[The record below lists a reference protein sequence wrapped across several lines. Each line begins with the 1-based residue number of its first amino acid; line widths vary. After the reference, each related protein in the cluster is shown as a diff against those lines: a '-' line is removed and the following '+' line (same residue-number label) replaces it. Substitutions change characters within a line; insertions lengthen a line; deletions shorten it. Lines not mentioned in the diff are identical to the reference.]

1 MKRRLW
7 SVSGFA
13 IAVAMTAGTA
23 RAQDVPATVQP
34 ASAAAPQSA
43 APQSAT
49 PQADDPQDQSTGNDI
64 IVTATKRAETLST
77 VPMSITAVSGDAL
90 KERGI
95 ASVADLV
102 KITPGLSFIESGLGV
117 PVYSL
122 RGVGFFD
129 TSLAARPTVS
139 VYVDE
144 APLPFSIMSQGA
156 AFDLERV
163 EVLKGPQGTLFGA
176 NATGGAINYVAAKPK
191 DTWQAGVTASFGRF
205 ATFDGQ
211 GYITGPLAPDL
222 NLRVA
227 VRGVRSEGWQKS
239 YTRNDRNGAQN
250 FFQGRAILD
259 WHATSKLKF
268 SFNFNGFRDRG
279 DTQASQLIGILY
291 VTPSKASEV
300 PLLGSYPLS
309 PQNDRAA
316 DWDQGTDYR
325 KDTRFYQ
332 GTIRADWD
340 LTDAVTLTSM
350 TSWSRVL
357 LNQNN
362 DVDGTSLPSS
372 DIAIVGGAT
381 SFSQELRLTG
391 DMGNVRW
398 IVGGN
403 YSRDRSVEND
413 YIHFPYAS
421 ANHAFTPLYRY
432 TETNPFTTQ
441 NFGTKAVFGN
451 VDWTF
456 GRIVL
461 HGGLRYTQADLDYS
475 GCTKVNSDESGAAIT
490 TLFNVLRAGKGLPA
504 LPFLKKGQCQSLDA
518 TLTPNL
524 RVGTF
529 NQHNLS
535 WRAGIDFKP
544 NSDTL
549 LYVNV
554 SRGYKAG
561 SVPAPGAINLEE
573 FDPVSQESVLAYEAG
588 FKLAFADK
596 KVNLSAAAFYY
607 DYTDKQLLARRITTP
622 NLLGA
627 LPALI
632 NVPKSEIKGAEAQL
646 TLFPVKGLSLTLAGT
661 YLDSKVTSNFINYTI
676 LATQENFKGQSF
688 PYTPKWQ
695 LVADAQY
702 KFPLSDSVSGMIGAN
717 ANYRSST
724 TAGFGTNAYLYVKG
738 YTLLD
743 ARAGIEDPD
752 GKWSVQVFGRNI
764 TDTYYWTNI
773 AKFNDVVRR
782 LTGMPATYGVQV
794 GFKF

>member
-1 MKRRLW
+1 MNTRLW
-7 SVSGFA
+7 SVSGLA
-13 IAVAMTAGTA
+13 VIAATTASAAHADDKPGST
-23 RAQDVPATVQP
+23 QPAP
-34 ASAAAPQSA
+34 ASAAAPQDTA
-43 APQSAT
+43 AA
-49 PQADDPQDQSTGNDI
+49 PQADDQTSNGPDI
-64 IVTATKRAETLST
+64 IVTATKRAENLST

-90 KERGI
+90 KEKGI

-102 KITPGLSFIESGLGV
+102 KITPGLSYVESGLSV
-117 PVYSL
+117 PVFSL

-144 APLPFSIMSQGA
+144 APLPFSIMATGA

-191 DTWQAGVTASFGRF
+191 DEWEAGVTASLARF

-211 GYITGPLAPDL
+211 AYVTGPLAPDL

-259 WHATSKLKF
+259 WKPTSNLKF

-279 DTQASQLIGILY
+279 DTQAAQLIGVLY
-291 VTPSKASEV
+291 VTPSKAGEV
-300 PLLGSYPLS
+300 PLLGTYPLA
-309 PQNDRAA
+309 PHNDRAA
-316 DWDQGTDYR
+316 DWDNGTDYR

-332 GTIRADWD
+332 GTVRADWELSD
-340 LTDAVTLTSM
+340 QVTLTSM

-381 SFSQELRLTG
+381 SFSQEMRLSG

-398 IVGGN
+398 ILGGN

-451 VDWTF
+451 VDWTIGKF
-456 GRIVL
+456 VL
-461 HGGLRYTQADLDYS
+461 HGGLRYTQADLTYS
-475 GCTKVNSDESGAAIT
+475 GCTKVNDDESGAAIT
-490 TLFNVLRAGKGLPA
+490 SLFNVLRAGKGLPA

-529 NQHNLS
+529 NQNNLS

-596 KVNLSAAAFYY
+596 KINLTGAAFYY

-646 TLFPVKGLSLTLAGT
+646 TVFPVKGLTFTVAGT
-661 YLDSKVTSNFINYTI
+661 YLDSKVTSDFVNYTI
-676 LATQENFKGQSF
+676 LATKENFKGQAF

-695 LVADAQY
+695 LVADASY
-702 KFPLSDSVSGMIGAN
+702 KFPISDTLSGMLGAN

-724 TAGFGTNAYLYVKG
+724 SAGFGSSPFLYVKG

-743 ARAGIEDPD
+743 LRAGIEDPN
-752 GKWSVQVFGRNI
+752 GKWNVQVFGHNV

-782 LTGMPATYGVQV
+782 LTGMPATYGIQV